1 MSRLRAGKKPQ
12 PTGRIRPLAGMLIGL
27 LWLLGAPPA
36 VLADDP
42 APATSS
48 QAPAPASILP
58 PPDFARNKPLLPEF
72 TLKDKR
78 EGTYFTGIPII
89 GSDPD
94 NGVAFGAQVQWYDN
108 GSKDSP
114 FFFYAPYRKRV
125 SATADITTRGTQ
137 EYYLE
142 YDQPYVADSPWRIH
156 GFGGYMRYKYEN
168 YFGIGTSTLGKLNFP
183 GAPGVTYSKANDYFD
198 ALRAN
203 PGGITYADYN
213 YYDRQQTLFTAD
225 VERDF
230 LGGLLRPL
238 LGIQVSYLNA
248 RDYTGGGYNGA
259 TNQETKLH
267 ADYSNGLINGF
278 GGGWANLIRMGLTYD
293 TRDYEPDPTSGIL
306 GQVLAEGAMRWLGA
320 SSNYGHVNV
329 TGQGYYRLLPD
340 LTHLVLAA
348 NAVYSNHF
356 GTVPFY
362 AYSSMAAPGN
372 YRKEGLGG
380 WQTLRGFNAN
390 RFVGPVQIQGNLE
403 LRWTLADFTI
413 WGQNLRPMLV
423 PFADVGRVFDRTE
436 QFSLKDWQATGGLA
450 FRLAWNLATII
461 SFELGFS
468 REGTGFYMEIGH
480 SF

>member
-1 MSRLRAGKKPQ
+1 MNRLRAGKKLQ
-12 PTGRIRPLAGMLIGL
+12 LAGMLIGL
-27 LWLLGAPPA
+27 LGLLVAPA
-36 VLADDP
+36 VVLADDP
-42 APATSS
+42 APAISS

-94 NGVAFGAQVQWYDN
+94 NGAAFGAQVQWYDN

-114 FFFYAPYRKRV
+114 FFYYAPYRKRV
-125 SATADITTRGTQ
+125 SATVDFAARGTQ

-168 YFGIGTSTLGKLNFP
+168 YFGIGTSTLAKLNFP
-183 GAPGVTYSKANDYFD
+183 GAPGATYSKANDYFD

-225 VERDF
+225 LERDF

-248 RDYTGGGYNGA
+248 RDYTGGGYHGA

-293 TRDYEPDPTSGIL
+293 TRDYEPDPTSGLL
-306 GQVLAEGAMRWLGA
+306 GQVLAEGAMQWFGA

-380 WQTLRGFNAN
+380 WQTLRGFNSN

-403 LRWTLADFTI
+403 LRWTMADFTI
-413 WGQNLRPMLV
+413 WGQNLRPVLV
-423 PFADVGRVFDRTE
+423 PFVDVGRVFDRTE
-436 QFSLKDWQATGGLA
+436 QFSLKDWQITGGPA
-450 FRLAWNLATII
+450 FRLIWNLATII
-461 SFELGFS
+461 SFDLGFS